1 MKNNNHKIAM
11 LVIASAIL
19 MTGVISS
26 CSKKSSGGSPA
37 PVAPT
42 NPGGYDSSAQ
52 IQASSLVAYF
62 PFNGSYNDAKS
73 GLVGTNTGGGFA
85 TGIKGQGFKGDGS
98 SYITVPFGSSAG
110 LFSGTSMKSCTISFW
125 VLEPQQPIYATN
137 GLYTP
142 GQGPE
147 GVLFM
152 YDAASPAHQD
162 LFHFDIEPNSH
173 DTMRLNAGF
182 TLTGATTTG
191 PYVGSTVGGTEG
203 VVPAAYLDTAI
214 NKWTHIVMTY
224 NGAGSVYTL
233 YENGIAVRVNSAWSS
248 VTGTGAA
255 PVTILTGGTT
265 DVGSMPLGVM
275 NFTPSPTGLVIGAW
289 AGNAGVAGQTTSQ
302 YTGSLT
308 GTLDELRIY
317 NSALNAIDVQSLYI
331 LEKGGF

>member
-1 MKNNNHKIAM
+1 MKNNNHKMVM
-11 LVIASAIL
+11 LLMALIIL
-19 MTGVISS
+19 ITGVIIS
-26 CSKKSSGGSPA
+26 CSKKSSGP
-37 PVAPT
+37 PPVVAPS
-42 NPGGYDSSAQ
+42 NPGGYDSASQ
-52 IQASSLVAYF
+52 IQSGSLVAYF
-62 PFNGSYNDAKS
+62 PFNGSYNDVKS

-85 TGIKGQGFKGDGS
+85 AGIKGQGFKGDGS
-98 SYITVPFGSSAG
+98 SFITVPFGSSAG

-125 VLEPQQPIYATN
+125 VLEPQQPIYATD

-152 YDAASPAHQD
+152 YDTASPAHQD

-203 VVPAAYLDTAI
+203 VVPAGYLDTAI

-224 NGAGSVYTL
+224 NGPGSVYTL
-233 YENGIAVRVNSAWSS
+233 YENGIAVPVNSAWSQA
-248 VTGTGAA
+248 TGTTTA
-255 PVTILTGGTT
+255 VTILTGATG
-265 DVGSMPLGVM
+265 DPSSMPLGVM
-275 NFTPSPTGLVIGAW
+275 NFTPDPVGLVIGAW
-289 AGNAGVAGQTTSQ
+289 AGNAGVAGQTTNQ